1 MADYIELH
9 AHSNFS
15 LLDGASHPEEL
26 VAQAAVL
33 GMDALALTDHDAVY
47 GAPRFVEAARAAGV
61 RPILGAEM
69 TLEDGTHLTLLVEDE
84 SGWRNLC
91 RLISAARQN
100 ASKGEAAL
108 PYAVLREHTAGLVA
122 LSGCHQGSISR
133 ALLAGDRDEARR
145 VAGELRAL
153 FGPERFWLEV
163 QHHLLPGDDALVAQT
178 VALGQSLGVGCVATN
193 NVHYATRDRHRL
205 QDILVC
211 IRHNV
216 TLEQSGALRRPNSE
230 YTLKSPDQMWR
241 LFARWP
247 EAVANTR
254 RVAERCQFTPRYG
267 LQDLPQFEVAPGTTA
282 EAALVALCEE
292 GLRARFPDAVETARA
307 RLRHEL
313 DIIGRAGLA
322 NYFLIVWDIVRFS
335 RENGILCQGRG
346 SAANSLVAYLL
357 GITPVDP
364 LAHHLVFERFLSD
377 ERRMTPDIDIDF
389 QADRREEVIQYV
401 YTTYGTDYAA
411 MACTFVTYRRRSAI
425 RDVGK
430 ALGLRLNELT
440 ALASDPDALP
450 AKQDNP
456 VFRQLVELCEQIK
469 NFPRHLGIHNGGMVI
484 TGTEMAAR
492 VPVEPATMPGRVVVQ
507 WDKEGLET
515 AGLVKIDI
523 LGLRMLSLI
532 AEAVQ
537 TVGQGLPTRFDDPA
551 IYALIGQGD
560 TIGVFQV
567 ESRAQSQMQPIFK
580 PQTFADL
587 TVAISI
593 IRPGPI
599 QGDMV
604 HPYMRRRLG
613 EEPVTYLHPRLKPAL
628 EETLGVIL
636 FQEQVLKVAR
646 DVAGFTAGQGELLR
660 RALGSKHAAE
670 ALESLHDAFVTGA
683 VNQGVM
689 RAVAEDIF
697 TRLRAF
703 GGYSFPK
710 SHAAAFAVLVY
721 QSAWLKVY
729 HPAAFYAALL
739 NHQPMGF
746 WSPAVVVNDARRHGL
761 RVLPVDVHLSAA
773 RCVPLADG
781 LRLGFNSV
789 KGLGEAGSARLVETR
804 LEGPFASLADFCRRT
819 RLSPRVVEHLIL
831 VGACDG
837 WKIPR
842 RKLLWELGKLRYQVE
857 ELDLV
862 FADDGVTL
870 PELSAAEKFGLER
883 SLLGVS
889 VDGHLMEFYRAWLD
903 AHGVLSTAD
912 LKSRQNGERALVAGL
927 IVVHQAPPT
936 AKGVHFI
943 TLEDE
948 HGLLDLI
955 VWPAVYE
962 RYRRVLHGANVLVA
976 QGVVQR
982 REGVVNVI
990 AQQVAVVAAG

>member
-1 MADYIELH
+1 MPRSMHIRRDSWRCPVA
-9 AHSNFS
+9 ARGRSPARCW
-15 LLDGASHPEEL
+15 DGDPNEARHIAEEL
-26 VAQAAVL
+26 
-33 GMDALALTDHDAVY
+33 
-47 GAPRFVEAARAAGV
+47 
-61 RPILGAEM
+61 
-69 TLEDGTHLTLLVEDE
+69 
-84 SGWRNLC
+84 
-91 RLISAARQN
+91 
-100 ASKGEAAL
+100 
-108 PYAVLREHTAGLVA
+108 
-122 LSGCHQGSISR
+122 
-133 ALLAGDRDEARR
+133 RD
-145 VAGELRAL
+145 L

-193 NVHYATRDRHRL
+193 NVHYATRDHHRL

-216 TLEQSGALRRPNSE
+216 TLEESGALRRPNSE
-230 YTLKSPDQMWR
+230 YSLKSSAQMGR
-241 LFARWP
+241 LFAHWP
-247 EAVANTR
+247 EAIANTR

-267 LQDLPQFEVAPGTTA
+267 LQDLPRFNVSPGTTA
-282 EAALVALCEE
+282 EAALAALCAD
-292 GLRARFPDAVETARA
+292 GLRARFPDVSETVRA

-322 NYFLIVWDIVRFS
+322 NYFLIVWDVVRFS

-364 LAHHLVFERFLSD
+364 LAHNLVFERFLSD

-430 ALGLRLNELT
+430 ALGLPLNDLS
-440 ALASDPDALP
+440 ALADDPDALP
-450 AKQDNP
+450 ARRENP
-456 VFRQLVELCEQIK
+456 VYRQMAELCEQIK

-484 TGTEMAAR
+484 TGAEMAAR

-537 TVGQGLPTRFDDPA
+537 TIGQALPTTFDDPA
-551 IYALIGQGD
+551 IYTLIGQGD

-587 TVAISI
+587 IVAISI

-613 EEPVTYLHPRLKPAL
+613 EEPVTYLHPRLQPAL

-660 RALGSKHAAE
+660 RALGSKHATE
-670 ALESLHDAFVTGA
+670 AIETFHDAFVQGA
-683 VNQGVM
+683 LHYGVT
-689 RAVAEDIF
+689 RDVAEDIF

-746 WSPAVVVNDARRHGL
+746 WSPAVIVNDARRHEL
-761 RVLPVDVHLSAA
+761 RVLPVDIHLSAA
-773 RCVPLADG
+773 RCVSFDGG

-789 KGLGEAGSARLVETR
+789 KGVGEAGSDRLVEAR
-804 LEGPFASLADFCRRT
+804 LEGPFAGLTEFCRRT
-819 RLSPRVVEHLIL
+819 RLPPRVVEHLIL
-831 VGACDG
+831 TGACDA

-842 RKLLWELGKLRYQVE
+842 RKLLWELGKLRYQVDA
-857 ELDLV
+857 LDLN

-870 PELSAAEKFGLER
+870 LELSAAEKFGLER

-889 VDGHLMEFYRAWLD
+889 VDGHPMEFYRAWLD
-903 AHGVLSTAD
+903 AHAVLSTAGV
-912 LKSRQNGERALVAGL
+912 KACQNGESARVAGL
-927 IVVHQAPPT
+927 VVVHQAPPT

-962 RYRRVLHGANVLVA
+962 RYRRVLHGASVLA
-976 QGVVQR
+976 AAGIVQR
-982 REGVVNVI
+982 RDGVVNVI
-990 AQQVAVVAAG
+990 AQQVAVVAG